1 VPSLDFA
8 IQPSEHFMPSITVA
22 VFAALAVI
30 YGGLAVQD
38 FRRNQQLSIA
48 GIAYRRVTVIFAI
61 VAGLQV
67 VYFWFFA

>member
-1 VPSLDFA
+1 
-8 IQPSEHFMPSITVA
+8 MPSITAA

-38 FRRNQQLSIA
+38 FKRNQQLSVA
-48 GIAYRRVTVIFAI
+48 GIAYCRVTVIFAI

-67 VYFWFFA
+67 VFFWLSA